1 MKNIDNVENKIK
13 ELVEY
18 ICAKPVDEITRD
30 DYEILKSE
38 RSEFRSRNDR
48 IEDNTRFEA
57 IMDMVSSNGFG
68 VSEVKLPDPVIYKWT
83 NRSKILNSLK

>member
-1 MKNIDNVENKIK
+1 MNMDNIENKIK
-13 ELVEY
+13 
-18 ICAKPVDEITRD
+18 DEITRD

-57 IMDMVSSNGFG
+57 IMDMVSRNGFG
-68 VSEVKLPDPVIYKWT
+68 VGEVKLPDPVIYK
-83 NRSKILNSLK
+83 

>member
-1 MKNIDNVENKIK
+1 MNMDNIENKIK

-48 IEDNTRFEA
+48 IEDNTRFET
-57 IMDMVSSNGFG
+57 IMDMVSRNGFG
-68 VSEVKLPDPVIYKWT
+68 VNEVKLPDPVIYK
-83 NRSKILNSLK
+83 

>member
-1 MKNIDNVENKIK
+1 MDNVENKIK

-48 IEDNTRFEA
+48 IEDQTRFEA
-57 IMDMVSSNGFG
+57 IMDVLSSNSFG
-68 VSEVKLPDPVIYKWT
+68 VSEVKLPDPCY
-83 NRSKILNSLK
+83 

>member
-18 ICAKPVDEITRD
+18 ICAKPVDKITRD

-68 VSEVKLPDPVIYKWT
+68 VGEIKFPDPHY
-83 NRSKILNSLK
+83 

>member
-1 MKNIDNVENKIK
+1 MDNIENKIK
-13 ELVEY
+13 ELVEH

-57 IMDMVSSNGFG
+57 IMDMVSRNGFG
-68 VSEVKLPDPVIYKWT
+68 VDEVK
-83 NRSKILNSLK
+83 

>member
-30 DYEILKSE
+30 YYEILKSE

-57 IMDMVSSNGFG
+57 IMDMVSANGFG
-68 VSEVKLPDPVIYKWT
+68 VGEVK
-83 NRSKILNSLK
+83 